1 MNVVEEKVNSE
12 KEVKND
18 LENNNK
24 SSKKDIQTKDTLK
37 KLLGYVSEY
46 KVQLFIVFI
55 LVIVSTLISV
65 FGPKISGE
73 AITKLSEGA
82 AAKISGVGTGI
93 DFDAVFGILSK
104 LVILYSVSALAT
116 CVSSYL
122 MTGMSVK
129 VTYRLREE
137 ISQKISRLPLK
148 YFNKSS
154 YGEVLSCVTN
164 DVDMMSS
171 TLTQSINQ
179 IISSVIML
187 VGTLYMMFSI
197 SWEMTLLSFAI
208 LPVSVIF
215 VALIAKKAQ
224 TYFKDY
230 QEHLGH
236 INGHIEEMY
245 SGHKIMKAFNGEQD
259 SINKFDNYNNV
270 MYNTSWK
277 SQFISGLIAPIMSL
291 SSNLMYIS
299 MCVMGGYLAIK
310 KGMDIGSIS
319 AFIAYTGQFMS
330 PLVEISQVSS
340 ILQQTLAASDRVFKF
355 FAEEEEVQDS
365 ENCLEI
371 GDQVDAMTRQNTVCI
386 KGDVSFSDV
395 CFGYDDKNK
404 IIDNFSLNVES
415 GQTVAIVGETGA
427 GKTTILK
434 LLMRFYELNSGSIS
448 IDGHDIREYKKSEL
462 RALFGAVFQDAWLYN
477 DTIMENIR
485 YGKLDASDEEVIE
498 AARLAE
504 VEHFVLTLPD
514 GYKTMINEEV
524 DNLSQGQK
532 QLITI
537 ARAILY
543 NPKILILDEATSSVD
558 TRTEINI
565 QNAMKNLIKDRTS
578 FIVAH
583 RLSTIRNA
591 DVVIVMK
598 DGKIVEKGT
607 HDSLMNKE
615 GVYFNMYNSQFL
627 NVD

>member
-179 IISSVIML
+179 IISSIIML

-245 SGHKIMKAFNGEQD
+245 S
-259 SINKFDNYNNV
+259 
-270 MYNTSWK
+270 
-277 SQFISGLIAPIMSL
+277 
-291 SSNLMYIS
+291 
-299 MCVMGGYLAIK
+299 
-310 KGMDIGSIS
+310 
-319 AFIAYTGQFMS
+319 
-330 PLVEISQVSS
+330 
-340 ILQQTLAASDRVFKF
+340 
-355 FAEEEEVQDS
+355 
-365 ENCLEI
+365 
-371 GDQVDAMTRQNTVCI
+371 
-386 KGDVSFSDV
+386 
-395 CFGYDDKNK
+395 
-404 IIDNFSLNVES
+404 
-415 GQTVAIVGETGA
+415 
-427 GKTTILK
+427 
-434 LLMRFYELNSGSIS
+434 
-448 IDGHDIREYKKSEL
+448 
-462 RALFGAVFQDAWLYN
+462 
-477 DTIMENIR
+477 
-485 YGKLDASDEEVIE
+485 
-498 AARLAE
+498 
-504 VEHFVLTLPD
+504 
-514 GYKTMINEEV
+514 
-524 DNLSQGQK
+524 
-532 QLITI
+532 
-537 ARAILY
+537 
-543 NPKILILDEATSSVD
+543 
-558 TRTEINI
+558 
-565 QNAMKNLIKDRTS
+565 
-578 FIVAH
+578 
-583 RLSTIRNA
+583 
-591 DVVIVMK
+591 
-598 DGKIVEKGT
+598 
-607 HDSLMNKE
+607 
-615 GVYFNMYNSQFL
+615 
-627 NVD
+627 